1 MNLTLTDWITKLR
14 ALKRI
19 ARPDLPIED
28 QQRDWG
34 WNEAIEKV
42 ERMSR
47 EYFKKPTEIEILGK
61 KRDFFKWHYEHQD
74 ATSADIADWWSNNG
88 KN

>member
-1 MNLTLTDWITKLR
+1 MTLTDWITKLR

-19 ARPDLPIED
+19 ARPDLHIED

-47 EYFKKPTEIEILGK
+47 EYLFKQHEEK
-61 KRDFFKWHYEHQD
+61 
-74 ATSADIADWWSNNG
+74 
-88 KN
+88 